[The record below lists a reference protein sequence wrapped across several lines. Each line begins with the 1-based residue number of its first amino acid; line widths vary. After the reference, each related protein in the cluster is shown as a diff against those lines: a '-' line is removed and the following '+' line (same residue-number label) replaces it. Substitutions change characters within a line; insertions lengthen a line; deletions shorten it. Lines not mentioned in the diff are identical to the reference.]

1 MTRND
6 GFLAESANRG
16 RPWGGPMPGGNSP
29 FGSYFEPV
37 IFGGLEFQPRQSMMW
52 WTGAFSIAHLPVF
65 RS

>member
-1 MTRND
+1 
-6 GFLAESANRG
+6 
-16 RPWGGPMPGGNSP
+16 MPSGNSP